1 MLPTTIV
8 ARKPKKMISRP
19 DIKTLPFRRE
29 RHLALSHRR
38 LRAEPRP
45 VMRYHSASRAASLC
59 PDYARPIDV
68 QRNQHSSRPG
78 NPAAAILLTRPT
90 LAPRVSRP
98 IVRLPQRGC
107 SPLRSI
113 FGQLSEVRRGC
124 LDRWCAPLA
133 QRIQRP
139 TPEARR
145 DDDRP
150 ACPLRQN
157 GGGPSPRGADGGHR
171 TTRGGH
177 SPIQWRNTAP
187 TVGMKLFNI
196 AHFHRSRLRRLV
208 EPTGAVGSIMIS
220 GAQIRAARG

>member
-1 MLPTTIV
+1 MFNATNIP
-8 ARKPKKMISRP
+8 A
-19 DIKTLPFRRE
+19 
-29 RHLALSHRR
+29 
-38 LRAEPRP
+38 
-45 VMRYHSASRAASLC
+45 
-59 PDYARPIDV
+59 V
-68 QRNQHSSRPG
+68 QEIQQP
-78 NPAAAILLTRPT
+78 AILLTRPT

-113 FGQLSEVRRGC
+113 FGQLSEVRRRC

-196 AHFHRSRLRRLV
+196 VHFHRSRLRRLI
-208 EPTGAVGSIMIS
+208 EPTGALGSIMIS
-220 GAQIRAARG
+220 GAQIRAARGLLCWTRQELARRAVVSDATVYGLQTARGSAANPSTLAAVQATLEAGHRFLDGPAPGLRLHP